1 MRFWLDRGLDGFRL
15 DTVNYYFHDAKLRSN
30 PPLAELNGKPAT
42 NPYDMQSHKFSKSQ
56 PENMDWLRKV
66 RALLNDY
73 PGTTTV
79 GEVGDDERGL
89 ELMKQYTSGSD
100 LLHMC
105 YSFDFLGPKFSAAH
119 FRSKVEAFFADGATG
134 WPCWS
139 FSNHDVIR
147 HMTRWTPFS
156 VSSADLS
163 RQAIALML
171 TLKGSAGLYQG
182 EELGL
187 PEADILFEELT
198 DPRGKRFWPEDKGRD
213 GCRTPM
219 PWQHNLAHAGF
230 THGKPWLPVKHAAV
244 ALSVDLQE
252 ADPNSSLHYY
262 RQILAWRKNHPAL
275 KTGDIAFFDC
285 DEPVLAYTRTDGNKD
300 LVCVFNLSAE
310 ARTVTVGGVEPALEP
325 VSHNAELSGTTLTLG
340 PNGFAILPAP
350 AGEGSVRYQG

>member
-1 MRFWLDRGLDGFRL
+1 
-15 DTVNYYFHDAKLRSN
+15 
-30 PPLAELNGKPAT
+30 
-42 NPYDMQSHKFSKSQ
+42 
-56 PENMDWLRKV
+56 
-66 RALLNDY
+66 
-73 PGTTTV
+73 
-79 GEVGDDERGL
+79 
-89 ELMKQYTSGSD
+89 
-100 LLHMC
+100 
-105 YSFDFLGPKFSAAH
+105 
-119 FRSKVEAFFADGATG
+119 
-134 WPCWS
+134 
-139 FSNHDVIR
+139 
-147 HMTRWTPFS
+147 
-156 VSSADLS
+156 
-163 RQAIALML
+163 
-171 TLKGSAGLYQG
+171 
-182 EELGL
+182 
-187 PEADILFEELT
+187 
-198 DPRGKRFWPEDKGRD
+198 
-213 GCRTPM
+213 M